1 MCVLCKQAYGLASRK
16 RRASIMAGKQ
26 VTVEYQE
33 RGRYGR
39 IVRKA
44 LVNGVDVCLEQ
55 VKVGLAWHY

>member
-1 MCVLCKQAYGLASRK
+1 
-16 RRASIMAGKQ
+16 MAGKQ